1 MGMVSDFKAFVSRGN
16 ILDLAV
22 GVLIGA
28 AFGAVVSS
36 LVTDIVMPPIG
47 MMLSGVDF
55 SSIATTLKAAD
66 PDGKGAV
73 TINWGKF
80 LDAIVRFLIV
90 ASAIFMVIRLVNAMR
105 EPAEEPVPAGPSAEE
120 ILLGEIRDLLKSDHS
135 KRSA

>member
-1 MGMVSDFKAFVSRGN
+1 MGMVSDFKVFISRGN
-16 ILDLAV
+16 VLDLAV

-28 AFGAVVSS
+28 AFGAIVTS

-47 MMLSGVDF
+47 MVLSGVDF
-55 SSIATTLKAAD
+55 SSISSTLKEAG

-80 LDAIVRFLIV
+80 LDAVVRFLIV
-90 ASAIFMVIRLVNAMR
+90 AGAIFMVVRLVNKMR

-120 ILLGEIRDLLKSDHS
+120 VLLGEIRDLLK
-135 KRSA
+135 K